1 MVFGILIVLL
11 ITSIIVLPIIFKD
24 DIIQAVKEAANDNLN
39 AQVDFGDFDVS
50 LISSFP
56 DFSFDIADVS
66 VIGIDSF
73 AGDTL
78 LYMGSMILTVDLMA
92 AINGKYNIKTFAID
106 GLTANAI
113 VLRDSTA
120 NWDIVKASGEEEVEE
135 EEEEVVVL
143 QPTQPTAPT
152 GGLVVQPVVTA
163 PILPTTE
170 EKSLFQSTGFLSALV
185 VGEVLLIIIAIF
197 IVVAVVR
204 KKRD

>member
-1 MVFGILIVLL
+1 MIKKIFMVFGILIVLL

-24 DIIQAVKEAANDNLN
+24 DISHAVKEAANDNLN

-92 AINGKYNIKTFAID
+92 AINGNYNIKTFAID
-106 GLTANAI
+106 RLTANAI
-113 VLRDSTA
+113 VLKDGMA
-120 NWDIVKASGEEEVEE
+120 NWDIVKSTGEEEEVEE
-135 EEEEVVVL
+135 EEEVPADSAAGPFSLELNRLSLTNINVVYDDRE
-143 QPTQPTAPT
+143 
-152 GGLVVQPVVTA
+152 GG
-163 PILPTTE
+163 IYTE
-170 EKSLFQSTGFLSALV
+170 IK
-185 VGEVLLIIIAIF
+185 I
-197 IVVAVVR
+197 
-204 KKRD
+204 